1 MSKNGAKQT
10 GGFVHSVKGKILIM
24 GILGIAAA
32 AVIGIVGVFSI
43 NKNAQSSEIVSTVNE
58 INVLQSQNLANDALY
73 QYYVEESYLKSALDN
88 LANMEQQAVQL
99 ESIADES
106 YRASVD
112 SIIENIEKNKTN
124 YNEILSIHSTR
135 GYTPDIGKYQ
145 EYMTAST
152 DLSDSFGS
160 LVNNNDWVEIEW
172 QSYFHGTDTPET
184 EKVDGKDYIVLHYD
198 YKLPDVGKRNSLIFR
213 LGGTFTYK
221 GDYFIKGVA
230 LSNGSE
236 VIPLDLGTI
245 ELTEKSGAALVD
257 AEISTFGDEPALK
270 VSANYNEANGKWEE
284 ISTTLNMVE
293 YSPETY
299 PVLEYDLYL
308 LPSAIGS
315 ETEYKYGGAVSGVY
329 GFASNLG
336 SLNDMVSA
344 YSKLVVE
351 GKDVTASLAEIEA
364 LMADI
369 QENIPKYTTDP
380 SLADISTEKIETLKS
395 IFESIKSTD
404 STTLKIK
411 ADNAEINSVLSNM
424 CATVQ
429 NDAVANM
436 NGVRSTVTI
445 LIVIILIASI
455 VVLTLF
461 LARIFI
467 GINRSVNSFSSAIE
481 EIEAGKIST
490 RANASGRDEFA
501 LFAESLNNFMDTLE
515 GTIIKVKKV
524 TDVLAESG
532 VALENSAT
540 KTKTV
545 ASEINSTIDE
555 ISKGAGEQAKD
566 IESSSQ
572 QVMDIKSNIMKI
584 VGSVNTLSERSSE
597 MNDNGKK
604 ATDNMDQ
611 LTRSSDFTTEAF
623 GKIVD
628 QVKKTDESV
637 GKIQEAVSLI
647 ASVADQ
653 INLLSLNASI
663 EAARAGDAGKGFA
676 VVASEIS
683 NLADQ
688 TNQSTAVIEEIIRG
702 LAEESNRTV
711 ATINEVT
718 GLIEDQKNSIDSTGS
733 AFENVSLGIDFTRS
747 SVSEVLD
754 QAQAC
759 ENASETV
766 ADLMTNLSAISEE
779 NAASAETTSVA
790 MTQLNEET
798 TRLAE
803 TSAELKRYADE
814 LQEDLEFFEIAGEAK
829 R

>member
-73 QYYVEESYLKSALDN
+73 QYYVEESYLKAALDN

-135 GYTPDIGKYQ
+135 GYTPDMGKYQ
-145 EYMTAST
+145 EYMTASA

-172 QSYFHGTDTPET
+172 QSYFHGTDTPKT

-293 YSPETY
+293 YSPENY
-299 PVLEYDLYL
+299 PVLKYDLYL

-364 LMADI
+364 LMAEI

-411 ADNAEINSVLSNM
+411 ADNAEINSGLSNM

-702 LAEESNRTV
+702 LSEESNRTV

-718 GLIEDQKNSIDSTGS
+718 GLIEDQKNNIDSTGS

>member
-32 AVIGIVGVFSI
+32 VVIGIVGVFSI

-73 QYYVEESYLKSALDN
+73 QYYVEESYLKAALEN

-135 GYTPDIGKYQ
+135 GYTPDMGKYQ
-145 EYMTAST
+145 EYMTASA

-160 LVNNNDWVEIEW
+160 LVNNYDWVEIEW
-172 QSYFHGTDTPET
+172 QSYFHGTDTPKT

-213 LGGTFTYK
+213 FGGTFTYK

-245 ELTEKSGAALVD
+245 ELKEKSGTALVD

-284 ISTTLNMVE
+284 TSTTLNMVE

-299 PVLEYDLYL
+299 PILKYDLYL

-364 LMADI
+364 LMAEI

-404 STTLKIK
+404 TTTLKIK

-702 LAEESNRTV
+702 LSEESNRTV

>member
-1 MSKNGAKQT
+1 MSKKGAKQA
-10 GGFVHSVKGKILIM
+10 GGFVHSVKGKIFIM
-24 GILGIAAA
+24 GALGIAAA
-32 AVIGIVGVFSI
+32 VVIGIVGVFSI

-73 QYYVEESYLKSALDN
+73 QYYVDESYLKAALDN
-88 LANMEQQAVQL
+88 LANMEQQAVKL
-99 ESIADES
+99 ESLADES

-112 SIIENIEKNKTN
+112 AIIENIEKNKTN
-124 YNEILSIHSTR
+124 YNEILNIHSSR
-135 GYTPDIGKYQ
+135 GYTPEIGKYQ
-145 EYMTAST
+145 EYMAASA
-152 DLSDSFGS
+152 DLGDSFGS

-172 QSYFHGTDTPET
+172 QSYFHGTDTPRT
-184 EKVDGKDYIVLHYD
+184 EKIDGKDYFVLNYN
-198 YKLPDVGKRNSLIFR
+198 YKLPEVGKRNSLIFR
-213 LGGTFTYK
+213 LGGTFDYK
-221 GDYFIKGVA
+221 GDYYIKGVS

-236 VIPLDLGTI
+236 EIPLDLGTI
-245 ELTEKSGAALVD
+245 ELSEKSGAALVD
-257 AEISTFGDEPALK
+257 AEMTTFGDEPALK
-270 VSANYNEANGKWEE
+270 VSANYTEANGKWEE
-284 ISTTLNMVE
+284 ISTAFNMVD
-293 YSPETY
+293 YSPESY
-299 PVLEYDLYL
+299 PILKYDLYL
-308 LPSAIGS
+308 LSSAVGS

-329 GFASNLG
+329 GFSGQLGNLNNMIAS
-336 SLNDMVSA
+336 

-351 GKDVTASLAEIEA
+351 GKDVAGSLSEIEA
-364 LMADI
+364 LMAEI

-380 SLADISTEKIETLKS
+380 SLADASNQKMETLKS
-395 IFESIKSTD
+395 IYETIKATD
-404 STTLKIK
+404 ATTLEIK
-411 ADNAEINSVLSNM
+411 AGNAEINSVLSSM

-436 NGVRSTVTI
+436 NGIRTTVTI
-445 LIVIILIASI
+445 LIIVILIASI

-481 EIEAGKIST
+481 EIATGKIST

-501 LFAESLNNFMDTLE
+501 LFAESLNEFMDTLE

-532 VALENSAT
+532 VALENSAA

-545 ASEINSTIDE
+545 AGEINSTIEE

-572 QVMDIKSNIMKI
+572 QVMDIRSNIMSI
-584 VGSVNTLSERSSE
+584 VENVNTLSGKSSE
-597 MNDNGKK
+597 MSDNGKV
-604 ATDNMDQ
+604 ATDNMNE
-611 LTRSSDFTTEAF
+611 LTRSSDYTTEAF
-623 GKIVD
+623 GKIVE

-647 ASVADQ
+647 ATVADQ

-688 TNQSTAVIEEIIRG
+688 TNQSTAVIEDIIRG
-702 LAEESNRTV
+702 LSEESNRTV
-711 ATINEVT
+711 ETIFEVT
-718 GLIEDQKNSIDSTGS
+718 GLIENQKESINSTGD
-733 AFENVSLGIDFTRS
+733 AFSNVSHGIDFTRS
-747 SVSEVLD
+747 SVSEVLN
-754 QAQAC
+754 QAEAC
-759 ENASETV
+759 ENASEAV

-803 TSAELKRYADE
+803 TSEELMRYADE
-814 LQEDLEFFEIAGEAK
+814 LQEDLKFFEIAE
-829 R
+829 